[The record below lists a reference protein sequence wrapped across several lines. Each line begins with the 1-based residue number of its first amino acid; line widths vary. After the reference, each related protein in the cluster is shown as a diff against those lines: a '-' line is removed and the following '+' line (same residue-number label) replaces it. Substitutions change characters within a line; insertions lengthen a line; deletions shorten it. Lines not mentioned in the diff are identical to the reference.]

1 MPRQKDEE
9 YGGKECKASGW
20 GDLEFCKEKP
30 CKRPDVLQQVATQC
44 ISNKDCSNT
53 VSYKKF
59 ARKNARRVITE
70 NMICA
75 GNMLYGGE
83 DACQG
88 DSGGRQWFC
97 EYIVY
102 ASKVI
107 WD

>member
-20 GDLEFCKEKP
+20 GDLESCKEKP
-30 CKRPDVLQQVATQC
+30 CKRPDVLQQVTTQC

-53 VSYKKF
+53 VNYKKF

-88 DSGGRQWFC
+88 DSGGRLWFLYMHC
-97 EYIVY
+97 LCI
-102 ASKVI
+102 
-107 WD
+107 

>member
-1 MPRQKDEE
+1 MPRKKDEE
-9 YGGKECKASGW
+9 YSGKACKASGW

-30 CKRPDVLQQVATQC
+30 CKRPDVLQQVVTQC

-53 VSYKKF
+53 VGYKKF

-88 DSGGRQWFC
+88 DSGGRQSFP
-97 EYIVY
+97 YIHCLC
-102 ASKVI
+102 I
-107 WD
+107 